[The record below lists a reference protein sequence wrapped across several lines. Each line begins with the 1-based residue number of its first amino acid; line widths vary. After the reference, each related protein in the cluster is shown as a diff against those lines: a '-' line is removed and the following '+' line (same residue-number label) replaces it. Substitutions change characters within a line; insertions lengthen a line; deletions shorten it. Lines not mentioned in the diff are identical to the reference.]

1 MLTGFNSGGG
11 GVGFKL
17 EVGPRGCTRDS
28 MEHTAWMV
36 PTSF

>member
-11 GVGFKL
+11 GVGFRL
-17 EVGPRGCTRDS
+17 EVGPRGCRDS